1 MLVCLGAVC
10 SRKIGN
16 ADGSKQETFFRP
28 IWKPVCGGRAMTET
42 SNLMEVRN
50 VSKAFGEDW
59 EREQVVENLSLD
71 IKRNQLTAIVGP
83 SGCGKS
89 TVVNLLAGFESP
101 DSGQILL
108 EGETVSGPSKDR
120 LVVFQETALMPWLN
134 TYQNVTFGP
143 KLRGDMS
150 ARELEI
156 AADRIIDTVGLREF
170 KDKYPLQLSGGM
182 QRRAELARALIN
194 QPLVMIMDEPFR
206 GLDAMTRQLMQEFYL
221 RLCEEEERTNV
232 FVTSEL
238 EEAIIL
244 ADSLVVLSNRP
255 TTVREVVQ
263 IDLPRPRNLDMLSS
277 PEAYDYKR
285 HAMEMLHEEALKS
298 FSGTESGSEFL
309 KSYTQHA

>member
-1 MLVCLGAVC
+1 M
-10 SRKIGN
+10 
-16 ADGSKQETFFRP
+16 ADAPDMMQ
-28 IWKPVCGGRAMTET
+28 V
-42 SNLMEVRN
+42 NN

-59 EREQVVENLSLD
+59 AREMVIENLSLK
-71 IKRNQLTAIVGP
+71 IRRNQLTAIVGP

-89 TVVNLLAGFESP
+89 TVVNLLAGFEKP

-108 EGETVSGPSKDR
+108 DGRPVTGPTKDR
-120 LVVFQETALMPWLN
+120 LVVFQETALMPWLT

-143 KLRGDMS
+143 KLRGDIP
-150 ARELEI
+150 RDQLKE
-156 AADRIIDTVGLREF
+156 AADSIIETVGLKEF
-170 KDKYPLQLSGGM
+170 RDKYPLQLSGGM

-221 RLCEEEERTNV
+221 RLCEQEARTNV

-255 TTVREVVQ
+255 ATVREVVQ

-277 PEAYDYKR
+277 SQAYEYKR

-298 FSGTESGSEFL
+298 FKGVGSSSDFLESYSRRP
-309 KSYTQHA
+309 

>member
-1 MLVCLGAVC
+1 M
-10 SRKIGN
+10 
-16 ADGSKQETFFRP
+16 ADAPDMMQ
-28 IWKPVCGGRAMTET
+28 V
-42 SNLMEVRN
+42 NN

-59 EREQVVENLSLD
+59 EREMVIENLSLK
-71 IKRNQLTAIVGP
+71 IRRNQLTAIVGP

-89 TVVNLLAGFESP
+89 TVVNLLAGFEQP

-108 EGETVSGPSKDR
+108 DGRPVTGPSKDT
-120 LVVFQETALMPWLN
+120 LIVFQETALMPWLT

-143 KLRGDMS
+143 KLRGDIP
-150 ARELEI
+150 RDQLKE
-156 AADRIIDTVGLREF
+156 AADSIIETVGLKEF
-170 KDKYPLQLSGGM
+170 RDKYPLQLSGGM

-206 GLDAMTRQLMQEFYL
+206 GLDAMTRQLMQEFYM
-221 RLCEEEERTNV
+221 RLCEQEARTNV

-255 TTVREVVQ
+255 ATVREVVQ
-263 IDLPRPRNLDMLSS
+263 IDLPRPRNLEMLSS
-277 PEAYDYKR
+277 SEAYEYKR

-298 FSGTESGSEFL
+298 FQGVGSSSDFL
-309 KSYTQHA
+309 EAYSRRP

>member
-1 MLVCLGAVC
+1 M
-10 SRKIGN
+10 
-16 ADGSKQETFFRP
+16 ADAPDMMQ
-28 IWKPVCGGRAMTET
+28 V
-42 SNLMEVRN
+42 NN

-59 EREQVVENLSLD
+59 AREMVIENLSLK
-71 IKRNQLTAIVGP
+71 IRRNQLTAIVGP

-89 TVVNLLAGFESP
+89 TVVNLLAGFEKP

-108 EGETVSGPSKDR
+108 DGRPVTGPTKDR
-120 LVVFQETALMPWLN
+120 LVVFQETALMPWLT

-143 KLRGDMS
+143 KLRGDIPR
-150 ARELEI
+150 AQLKE
-156 AADRIIDTVGLREF
+156 AADSIIETVGLKEF
-170 KDKYPLQLSGGM
+170 RDKYPLQLSGGM

-221 RLCEEEERTNV
+221 RLCEQEARTNV

-255 TTVREVVQ
+255 ATVREIVQ

-277 PEAYDYKR
+277 SQAYEYKR

-298 FSGTESGSEFL
+298 FKGVDSSSDFL
-309 KSYTQHA
+309 EAYSRRP

>member
-1 MLVCLGAVC
+1 M
-10 SRKIGN
+10 
-16 ADGSKQETFFRP
+16 ADAPDMMQ
-28 IWKPVCGGRAMTET
+28 V
-42 SNLMEVRN
+42 NN

-59 EREQVVENLSLD
+59 AREMVIENLSLK
-71 IKRNQLTAIVGP
+71 IRRNQLTAIVGP

-89 TVVNLLAGFESP
+89 TVVNLLAGFEKP

-108 EGETVSGPSKDR
+108 DGRPVTGPSKDT
-120 LVVFQETALMPWLN
+120 LVVFQETALMPWLT

-143 KLRGDMS
+143 KLRGDIP
-150 ARELEI
+150 RDQLKE
-156 AADRIIDTVGLREF
+156 AADSIIETVGLTEF
-170 KDKYPLQLSGGM
+170 RDKYPLQLSGGM

-221 RLCEEEERTNV
+221 RLCEQEARTNV

-255 TTVREVVQ
+255 ATVREIVQ

-277 PEAYDYKR
+277 SQAYEYKR

-298 FSGTESGSEFL
+298 FKGVGSSSDFLESYSRRP
-309 KSYTQHA
+309 

>member
-1 MLVCLGAVC
+1 MVDAPDMMQV
-10 SRKIGN
+10 N
-16 ADGSKQETFFRP
+16 
-28 IWKPVCGGRAMTET
+28 
-42 SNLMEVRN
+42 N

-59 EREQVVENLSLD
+59 EREMVIENLSLK
-71 IKRNQLTAIVGP
+71 IRRNQLTAIVGP

-89 TVVNLLAGFESP
+89 TVVNLLAGFEKP

-108 EGETVSGPSKDR
+108 DGRPVTGPSKDT
-120 LVVFQETALMPWLN
+120 LVVFQETALMPWLT

-143 KLRGDMS
+143 KLRGDIP
-150 ARELEI
+150 RDQLKE
-156 AADRIIDTVGLREF
+156 AADSIIETVGLKEF
-170 KDKYPLQLSGGM
+170 RDKYPLQLSGGM

-194 QPLVMIMDEPFR
+194 QPLVMVMDEPFR
-206 GLDAMTRQLMQEFYL
+206 GLDAMTRQLMQEFYM
-221 RLCEEEERTNV
+221 RLCEQEARTNV

-255 TTVREVVQ
+255 ATVREVVQ

-277 PEAYDYKR
+277 SEAYEYKR

-298 FSGTESGSEFL
+298 FQGVDSSSDFL
-309 KSYTQHA
+309 EAYSRRP